1 MSLYDLLYC
10 TRQSK
15 KTKQKKTRVT
25 EASRGAT
32 MRYCSDTQELV
43 EPTGYTLLT
52 QGDTVLTLG

>member
-1 MSLYDLLYC
+1 
-10 TRQSK
+10 
-15 KTKQKKTRVT
+15 
-25 EASRGAT
+25 